1 MLPDTQRTIKHP
13 LPPQLKPGII
23 TDTIEASAETVQTGS
38 VALCAGN
45 AVTNFLLAGSLN
57 QLWGMI
63 NNLQIIIHS
72 PLINV
77 QFPGNAFILYDNMI
91 VVATFDFLPTDDF
104 FPYIF
109 PNVPFEDAYTDKF
122 DRLGYSHTFLLFNMG
137 TMLIIFF
144 YHLVCYL
151 LYHPIKFLSS
161 DARWANKLLHKW
173 IIPTCFW
180 NGSILFIQ
188 EAYLDLL
195 IAASINAFQITNWTS
210 WDIGFSN
217 ILTIV
222 MLVLSIALPLFTLL
236 FIWPNY

>member
-1 MLPDTQRTIKHP
+1 
-13 LPPQLKPGII
+13 
-23 TDTIEASAETVQTGS
+23 
-38 VALCAGN
+38 
-45 AVTNFLLAGSLN
+45 
-57 QLWGMI
+57 
-63 NNLQIIIHS
+63 
-72 PLINV
+72 
-77 QFPGNAFILYDNMI
+77 MI

-104 FPYIF
+104 FPYFF

-137 TMLIIFF
+137 TMLLIFF
-144 YHLVCYL
+144 YHVVCYL
-151 LYHPIKFLSS
+151 LYTPLKFLST
-161 DARWANKLLHKW
+161 DAKWANKLLKNW

-195 IAASINAFQITNWTS
+195 IAASINAFKLNEWTS
-210 WDIGFSN
+210 WDIGFSH

-222 MLVLSIALPLFTLL
+222 MLVLSIVLPLFTLL